1 MKADLSVGSTRSSIK
16 QVYDVIS
23 AFDDKKKELVT
34 SIGFGGLLFF
44 PPLRQIN
51 RRFAVWLMS
60 RVDPLSQM
68 LVIDSAK
75 RIKFNKVDI
84 EHVFGIPCR
93 GSSISD
99 SGMPRKEIIGKVM
112 GLYLGDGAKE
122 NRSIKSV
129 QEVLERNYR
138 GEMSENEQN
147 AFKVAFVIFV
157 MSTVLSPGSKYD
169 YVSVDYWN
177 ALVDTCCIKDFDW
190 SEYVLHK
197 LFQAVAKLKTELK
210 SSNKV
215 TNITGCYI
223 FLQVGNA

>member
-34 SIGFGGLLFF
+34 SIGFGGFLFF

-122 NRSIKSV
+122 NRSIKAV
-129 QEVLERNYR
+129 QEVLERYYR
-138 GEMSENEQN
+138 GEMSENEQ
-147 AFKVAFVIFV
+147 KHI
-157 MSTVLSPGSKYD
+157 
-169 YVSVDYWN
+169 
-177 ALVDTCCIKDFDW
+177 
-190 SEYVLHK
+190 
-197 LFQAVAKLKTELK
+197 
-210 SSNKV
+210 
-215 TNITGCYI
+215 
-223 FLQVGNA
+223 

>member
-23 AFDDKKKELVT
+23 AFDDKKKEVVT

-84 EHVFGIPCR
+84 EHFYFYISIAHRSV
-93 GSSISD
+93 SSRCGHD
-99 SGMPRKEIIGKVM
+99 SEKTFV
-112 GLYLGDGAKE
+112 
-122 NRSIKSV
+122 RSIAIRRSSAPRRC
-129 QEVLERNYR
+129 L
-138 GEMSENEQN
+138 
-147 AFKVAFVIFV
+147 
-157 MSTVLSPGSKYD
+157 P
-169 YVSVDYWN
+169 
-177 ALVDTCCIKDFDW
+177 ALP
-190 SEYVLHK
+190 SQVLH
-197 LFQAVAKLKTELK
+197 VAGTL
-210 SSNKV
+210 V
-215 TNITGCYI
+215 
-223 FLQVGNA
+223 